1 VNLPPEGLRA
11 IGCPL
16 DVVTA
21 LLEAAA
27 PEAVGGERV
36 QARLVAKIAAI
47 ARTVDA
53 ADAASPKSRAVLKR
67 TARQLNGFI
76 HGFERALARGTIAAD
91 VGAEV
96 LPSVRQAAANLA
108 PLLRR

>member
-1 VNLPPEGLRA
+1 MNLPPEGLRA

-21 LLEAAA
+21 LLRAAA
-27 PEAVGGERV
+27 PDAVGGARS
-36 QARLVAKIAAI
+36 QARLVAKIGTL

-53 ADAASPKSRAVLKR
+53 ADGASPRSRTTLKR
-67 TARQLNGFI
+67 AARQLNAFI

-96 LPSVRQAAANLA
+96 LAPVRQAAANLA